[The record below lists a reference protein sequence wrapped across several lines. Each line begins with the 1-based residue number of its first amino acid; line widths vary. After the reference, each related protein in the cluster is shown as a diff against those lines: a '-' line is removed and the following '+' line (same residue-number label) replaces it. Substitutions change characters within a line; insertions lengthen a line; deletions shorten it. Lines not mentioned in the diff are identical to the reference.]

1 MKNRLHTIILVFFLP
16 FFSVKVKA
24 QWYTWLGFTPL
35 SDTVSSEREGLA
47 FLPLIYYTP
56 DTRWAAGAAGVYFF
70 KVAPK
75 DSNDKETRISF
86 NKFLADYTQ
95 NRQLDVWNEW
105 NIFTRN
111 ENYLWKGELRYRD
124 FPDRFYGIGNN
135 SVQEDEERYQYSLV
149 SLKNL
154 LLKRIHDHVFLG
166 FDYNFTHQFRFK
178 YLDSIQLHNGSIDGY
193 KGGTGSAIGLVGV
206 YDTRDN
212 IVNCYN
218 GKFAEISSY
227 FYHRYWGSTFSFYN
241 VNASYHSYKEIKPKH
256 VIAFQSRLRLNGGDV
271 PFLNMATLGDNDL
284 LRGYAANRYRDVHFL
299 GAQVEYRFPLF
310 WRFGANTFVGGGD
323 VFSHPGQIDLSQL
336 KYSVGAGLRFVITTA
351 ERINI
356 RFDYAYGREGG
367 TFYFNIAEA
376 F

>member
-1 MKNRLHTIILVFFLP
+1 MKNRLQTIILVFFLS
-16 FFSVKVKA
+16 FISVKVQA

-35 SDTVSSEREGLA
+35 SDTVASEREGLA

-75 DSNDKETRISF
+75 DSSDKETRISF

-95 NRQLDVWNEW
+95 NKQLDVWNEW

-135 SVQEDEERYQYSLV
+135 SFQEDEERYQYSLV
-149 SLKNL
+149 SFKNL
-154 LLKRIHDHVFLG
+154 LLKRVNKNLFLG

-178 YLDSIQLHNGSIDGY
+178 YFDSVQLHNGSIDGF

-206 YDTRDN
+206 FDSRDN
-212 IVNCYN
+212 IVNCFN
-218 GKFAEISSY
+218 GTFAEISSY
-227 FYHRYWGSTFSFYN
+227 FYHRYWGSTFSFFN
-241 VNASYHSYKEIKPKH
+241 INASYHSYREIKPKH
-256 VIAFQSRLRLNGGDV
+256 VIAFQSRLRLNRGNV

-299 GAQVEYRFPLF
+299 GGQVEYRFPLF
-310 WRFGANTFVGGGD
+310 WRFGANAFVGGGEI
-323 VFSHPGQIDLSQL
+323 FSQPNQIDISQL
-336 KYSVGAGLRFVITTA
+336 KYSVGAGLRFVIATA

>member
-1 MKNRLHTIILVFFLP
+1 LKNRLHTIILVFFLP